1 MPDGFSRRCTQKIQF
16 NNLALTPGQPVI
28 ADVRASNARE
38 GTPEH
43 GRWHVLILLAR

>member
-1 MPDGFSRRCTQKIQF
+1 MAARRSTQKIEF
-16 NNLALTPGQPVI
+16 RELALTPGQPHI

-43 GRWHVLILLAR
+43 GRWHVLVLLAR